1 MTSRGGSSRGGEHG
15 SQARSRREVDN
26 SSSDSSDSS
35 GLLAGSQE
43 EGKEKENGG
52 GERSRREVDNS
63 WWKKQ
68 VDPEKREQSP
78 PAPERNKSMM
88 RKKIKKHLAG
98 KGLVER
104 EDEEENRFLNLSEEI
119 EVTKETFVN
128 KMSEMQENLLLMVEH
143 CLDFEK
149 DLVKLK
155 EENRRMSIEIKDLRE
170 EIKCLKEEEKKS
182 SSGNADGELIF
193 TNSQHSVQQSVIPGG
208 EVVAKPERCRIVTV
222 SSGSLDSHPSP
233 SKSAL
238 PATEKEETSY
248 YPGPGP
254 SITWHRPLSLPSYT
268 VPPRHVPAPPMT
280 RPQVVLPHVTK
291 FFLSYN
297 HHSRGP
303 NSDFP

>member
-1 MTSRGGSSRGGEHG
+1 M
-15 SQARSRREVDN
+15 REM
-26 SSSDSSDSS
+26 
-35 GLLAGSQE
+35 
-43 EGKEKENGG
+43 
-52 GERSRREVDNS
+52 DNS
-63 WWKKQ
+63 WWRKQ

-78 PAPERNKSMM
+78 PAPERNKSTM
-88 RKKIKKHLAG
+88 RKEIKMHLE
-98 KGLVER
+98 GLVER
-104 EDEEENRFLNLSEEI
+104 EDEEENRFLDLSEEI

-155 EENRRMSIEIKDLRE
+155 EENRRMRIEIKDLRE
-170 EIKCLKEEEKKS
+170 EKNCLKEEEKKS

-193 TNSQHSVQQSVIPGG
+193 TNSQHSVQQSVISGG

>member
-1 MTSRGGSSRGGEHG
+1 MASRGGLRRGGEHG
-15 SQARSRREVDN
+15 SQARSRW
-26 SSSDSSDSS
+26 
-35 GLLAGSQE
+35 
-43 EGKEKENGG
+43 
-52 GERSRREVDNS
+52 EVDNS
-63 WWKKQ
+63 WWRKQ
-68 VDPEKREQSP
+68 VDPEMKEQSP
-78 PAPERNKSMM
+78 PAPERNKSTM
-88 RKKIKKHLAG
+88 RKEIKKHLAE

-104 EDEEENRFLNLSEEI
+104 EDEEENRFLDLSEEI
-119 EVTKETFVN
+119 EVTKETFVK

-155 EENRRMSIEIKDLRE
+155 EENRRMRIEIKDLRE
-170 EIKCLKEEEKKS
+170 ERNCLKEEEKKS

-193 TNSQHSVQQSVIPGG
+193 TNSQHSVQQSVISGG
-208 EVVAKPERCRIVTV
+208 EVVAKPKRCRIVTV

-233 SKSAL
+233 SKSTL

-248 YPGPGP
+248 YPGPEP
-254 SITWHRPLSLPSYT
+254 SITWHRPLSLPSYSP
-268 VPPRHVPAPPMT
+268 PPRHVHAPSMT